1 MKGIIDYIFR
11 PSTHDPEVVKSIY
24 KGMVRTT
31 RAMVAFAMA
40 FVFAFFVWTLIEPS
54 AFDNSLPFHRLLY
67 LSFLLTGCFWFLL
80 VNLFHITSL

>member
-31 RAMVAFAMA
+31 RAMVAFAIRVLCLDAHRA
-40 FVFAFFVWTLIEPS
+40 F
-54 AFDNSLPFHRLLY
+54 RL
-67 LSFLLTGCFWFLL
+67 
-80 VNLFHITSL
+80 